1 MPHDHSNDD
10 SDKQPHV
17 HDENCGHNHGRG
29 LNYTPPEERG
39 KHVHAGPGLAA
50 RMVAMSKGETPN
62 PPHGQPGHV
71 CSGHHHDDEH
81 DHNHDHD
88 HEHGHSHGDHHHGHS
103 HCGHDHSDGSSCG
116 HDHHDHHSEDQSF
129 NHGILKTLFSKANIA
144 DDSFLSRHRSKIVL
158 GASAALAAIET
169 QTTGSSTLGA
179 LGMMFGAA
187 AVAHDA
193 SEDLME
199 TTGKLTT
206 SHKISSG
213 VVGMGGGA
221 AHTASE
227 FFLTAF
233 SDASAYNDMVVATT
247 MGSNVS
253 HIPLMAG
260 MAGVIGAVSI
270 DKLYAY
276 KMNTVA
282 MAGVTGAFAYQ
293 IATGDFNPYL
303 SAGIA
308 GAGLGYL
315 RWRVKAGQTCAVH
328 GDACGHNHGHGD
340 ETDYISVEYARETA
354 KKVKNIK
361 PGKMLERLNERVKA
375 TREKFTNFTMPT
387 REEVT
392 TKLKNVGK
400 AISHENIV
408 NLGASL
414 GALGVSAHLLGDNVI
429 KLAEQGGLSA
439 TAMGATAAALAFALP
454 ELILTGKAALKKDGE
469 MAWGAVTGCT
479 IATVG
484 IVGGTQGLM
493 GFDIPASLDL
503 ATTEGKVQMA
513 AFAGSAATIIAAVN
527 PWVADKLAKVDNAA
541 ADILENR
548 IKGVSNWLRNDGT
561 KLSKTA
567 AAPMLAAALSFYAL
581 NTQPNCHWHGNSDA
595 PHCVGGTQDPITQ
608 QPLTFEP

>member
-1 MPHDHSNDD
+1 MPHDDSEHDD
-10 SDKQPHV
+10 NKPHV
-17 HDENCGHNHGRG
+17 HDENCGCSIHGGG
-29 LNYTPPEERG
+29 LKYTPPEERA
-39 KHVHAGPGLAA
+39 KHNHAGPGLAA
-50 RMVAMSKGETPN
+50 KMVAMSKGE
-62 PPHGQPGHV
+62 
-71 CSGHHHDDEH
+71 H
-81 DHNHDHD
+81 DHS
-88 HEHGHSHGDHHHGHS
+88 HSHDDHHHGHS
-103 HCGHDHSDGSSCG
+103 HCGHDHHD
-116 HDHHDHHSEDQSF
+116 HDHHHHSEDQSF

-193 SEDLME
+193 TEDLME
-199 TTGKLTT
+199 TTGKLTA

-213 VVGMGGGA
+213 VVGMGVGA

-227 FFLTAF
+227 FFLSAF
-233 SDASAYNDMVVATT
+233 SDASTSDMVVATT

-303 SAGIA
+303 SAGMA

-328 GDACGHNHGHGD
+328 GDACGHNHGHAD
-340 ETDYISVEYARETA
+340 ETDYISIEYARETA
-354 KKVKNIK
+354 KKIKNIK
-361 PGKMLERLNERVKA
+361 PGEMLERLNERVKE
-375 TREKFTNFTMPT
+375 TRDKFANVTMPT

-392 TKLKNVGK
+392 TKLKKVGK

-414 GALGVSAHLLGDNVI
+414 GALGVSAHILGDNVI
-429 KLAEQGGLSA
+429 RLAEQGNLST

-454 ELILTGKAALKKDGE
+454 ELILTGKAAAKKDGE

-484 IVGGTQGLM
+484 IVGGYQGLS
-493 GFDIPASLDL
+493 GLDVPAALDL

-513 AFAGSAATIIAAVN
+513 AFVGSAATIIAAVN

-541 ADILENR
+541 ADLFEG
-548 IKGVSNWLRNDGT
+548 KFQGVSNWLRNDGT
-561 KLSKTA
+561 KLSKVA
-567 AAPMLAAALSFYAL
+567 AAPMVAAALTYYAASTL
-581 NTQPNCHWHGNSDA
+581 PVCHSHDNGFMHCFDRGVQTQVDPNAVLKLD
-595 PHCVGGTQDPITQ
+595 
-608 QPLTFEP
+608 